1 MYTHHHQRAAGIM
14 PAGLRRT
21 GRRCAEEDV
30 RQPRFVRVQRAH
42 ARRSL
47 AQLDLRRDVMRAR
60 TGTAAMELAFIL
72 PVLIGLV
79 LLSVDLGRGTHYDL
93 VLSNAAREGAAWGAT
108 HRATDYT
115 LSDWED
121 EVEQR
126 VEEEA
131 AHLPGFDADD
141 LQVDIEIVAQLDGS
155 NRIEVEAVYPFE
167 MMLDWPGYPQT
178 IELRRRV
185 AMQEYR

>member
-1 MYTHHHQRAAGIM
+1 MHTHDQQRAAGFI
-14 PAGLRRT
+14 PAELRPGTRLL
-21 GRRCAEEDV
+21 C
-30 RQPRFVRVQRAH
+30 
-42 ARRSL
+42 S
-47 AQLDLRRDVMRAR
+47 R

-72 PVLIGLV
+72 PVLIAFV

-115 LSDWED
+115 QDDWE
-121 EVEQR
+121 EQVELR
-126 VEEEA
+126 VQEEA
-131 AHLPGFDADD
+131 ASLPDFDSDELD
-141 LQVDIEIVAQLDGS
+141 VDIEIVAQLDGS
-155 NRIEVEAVYPFE
+155 NRIEVEVVYPFE

-178 IELRRRV
+178 IALRRRV